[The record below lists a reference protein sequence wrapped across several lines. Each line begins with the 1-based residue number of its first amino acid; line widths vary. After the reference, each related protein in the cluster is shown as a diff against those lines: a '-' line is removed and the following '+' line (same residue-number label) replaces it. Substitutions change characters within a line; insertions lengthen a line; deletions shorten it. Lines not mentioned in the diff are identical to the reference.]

1 MEAEQ
6 VVQKILDDAKAK
18 AAEIAAEEQKVLQAE
33 KGQFDAESKSYDEQT
48 KLLAKQAAEDTE
60 LQILAS
66 ARMDVANELLAQK
79 RQLLDNVFAEAAEQI
94 TKLPDAEYLSLM
106 QKLMTQAV
114 RSGNEEVV
122 VSKDEKRID
131 TAFIKKVNENLKLSN
146 EKGDFKAGFVL
157 KEDKIKINVSID
169 VLLAQARQELE
180 IELAKELFS
189 D

>member
-6 VVQKILDDAKAK
+6 VVQKILEDAKAK
-18 AAEIAAEEQKVLQAE
+18 AAEITEQEQKVLQAQ
-33 KGQFDAESKSYDEQT
+33 KNQFDAELKSYDDQT
-48 KLLAKQAAEDTE
+48 KLLAKQAAQGAE

-66 ARMDVANELLAQK
+66 ARMEVANGLLAQK
-79 RQLLDNVFAEAAEQI
+79 RQLLDDVFVKAAEQI
-94 TKLPDAEYLSLM
+94 TKLPDAEYLGFM

-131 TAFIKKVNENLKLSN
+131 AAFVKKVNENLKLSDK
-146 EKGDFKAGFVL
+146 KGDFKAGFIL
-157 KEDKIKINVSID
+157 KEGKININVSID

-180 IELAKELFS
+180 IELAKKLFS